1 MLRLARYALM
11 LAIGRSVAAQSVQ
24 SPQFINVGS
33 ERERVLRAMQLVG
46 DVRIYPWTIRGF
58 SPVERDWLTPVPA
71 QLPLLPVDS
80 KTKVSGSGRF
90 AVLPLEVDAIYN
102 STFPFGYNDGAI
114 WAGRGLTG
122 AIRGGVAARVGPL
135 SVQLEPMLFSS
146 QNQSFPLLVNQT
158 ALDPLA
164 DGVHPLEIDQPQRFG
179 TGAYGRFDLGQS
191 TVRLDVG
198 PVFAAASMANQW
210 WGPAIDAPLILG
222 NNAAG
227 FPHVSI
233 GTAHPLNVWIGAV
246 HGRVVWGR
254 LRQTAYSP
262 DLDDTLRF
270 MSGAVGVF
278 IPRGVPGLEIGAA
291 RFFHSPWPDSGL
303 ANAPFGRPF
312 QGILKRQLQNASNP
326 DGSDIDNQLASV
338 FARWAFSPAGFE
350 VYGEFAREDH
360 NADLRDFW
368 LEPDHISGYSLGAQR
383 VWRRGAQKLAAGRF
397 EILNTRISHLEQGR
411 PQAPFYV
418 HSGMVQGHTQL
429 GQVLGAAG
437 AYGGGAS
444 TLAVDLY
451 SASGRSSISWT
462 RLMRQTEFV
471 GPASRRDI
479 FHAFEF
485 ERRRERGRM
494 SIIASGAAVWNVNR
508 NFDGDR
514 FNLSLRTIARAA
526 F

>member
-1 MLRLARYALM
+1 MLRLTRCILL
-11 LAIGRSVAAQSVQ
+11 LAIGRSVAAQSVP
-24 SPQFINVGS
+24 SPQFIDVGS
-33 ERERVLRAMQLVG
+33 ERERVLRALQLVG
-46 DVRIYPWTIRGF
+46 DVRIYPWSIRGF
-58 SPVERDWLTPVPA
+58 SPAERDWLTPVAA
-71 QLPLLPVDS
+71 QRPLLPVES
-80 KTKVSGSGRF
+80 KTKASGPARF
-90 AVLPLEVDAIYN
+90 AVLPLEVNAIYN

-122 AIRGGVAARVGPL
+122 AVRGGVAARVGPL
-135 SVQLEPMLFSS
+135 SVQIEPILFSA
-146 QNQSFPLLVNQT
+146 QNQSFPLLVNPT

-164 DGVHPLEIDQPQRFG
+164 DGVHPREIDQPQRFG
-179 TGAYGRFDLGQS
+179 TGAYSRFDLGQS

-198 PVFAAASMANQW
+198 PVFAAASTANQW

-233 GTAHPLNVWIGAV
+233 GSARPINVWIGSV

-254 LRQTAYSP
+254 LRQTIHSP

-291 RFFHSPWPDSGL
+291 RFFHSSWPDGGF
-303 ANAPFGRPF
+303 ANAPFGTPF
-312 QGILKRQLQNASNP
+312 QGILKRQLQTANNP
-326 DGSDIDNQLASV
+326 DGSDLDNQLASV
-338 FARWAFSPAGFE
+338 FARWAFPPAGFE
-350 VYGEFAREDH
+350 VYGEFARDDH

-368 LEPDHISGYSLGAQR
+368 LEPDHLSGYSLGAQR

-397 EILNTRISHLEQGR
+397 EILNTRISHLQQGR
-411 PQAPFYV
+411 PQAPLYV
-418 HSGMVQGHTQL
+418 HTIKIQGHTQL
-429 GQVLGAAG
+429 GQVLGAPG
-437 AYGGGAS
+437 AYGGGSS

-451 SASGRSSISWT
+451 SASGRSTIAWT
-462 RLMRQTEFV
+462 RLIRQTEAI
-471 GPASRRDI
+471 GSSRRRDV

-485 ERRRERGRM
+485 ERRAERGRM
-494 SIIASGAAVWNVNR
+494 SLVASGAAVWNFNR

-514 FNLSLRTIARAA
+514 FNLSVRTAARAA